1 MRNIDWG
8 DLLGSIGAILG
19 MLFIIWLTSASEI
32 ADSLLR

>member
-8 DLLGSIGAILG
+8 DLLGSIGAIIG
-19 MLFIIWLTSASEI
+19 ALFVMYLMGASDI

>member
-8 DLLGSIGAILG
+8 DILGSIGAIIG
-19 MLFIIWLTSASEI
+19 ALFIIWLTGASDI